1 MREVFANVTYRH
13 LFIAQVVAL
22 LGTGLLTVGLGLF
35 AYDLAGP
42 RGGQVLGI
50 ALTIKMLA
58 YVFVSPVRAAMT
70 SHLSRRSVLIA
81 ADLVRAAVAV
91 ALPFVSDVWQIYL
104 LVFLLQAAS
113 ATFTPTFQS
122 VIPDVLH
129 SERSYTRALSL
140 SRLAYNLEAVASP
153 MLAAALLTVLAY
165 NDLFLGTTLGFLAS
179 AALVLSTRVPARVG
193 QERTSFRE
201 RLTRGTRIYVA
212 IPQLRSLLGMYFA
225 VACGTAMIIVNT
237 PVLVGARLGLSEQQ
251 VPLLL
256 AVSGFGEMIVALILP
271 RLLDRRADRGPMLI
285 GTLAIPVTLM
295 VAGAGLAVL
304 DGGAA
309 WGAVLLLWLLL
320 GAAISMVL
328 TPSGRLI
335 RRHVS
340 ESDRPAVFAA
350 DFSLSHACYI
360 LTYLTAGII
369 GAVSG
374 MATAAATLGALAI
387 IGGVIAAT
395 SGRPARWLRTP
406 CERRRGGT
414 LGPVDAPSSSRALD
428 RTI

>member
-1 MREVFANVTYRH
+1 MREVFASRTYRH

-58 YVFVSPVRAAMT
+58 YVFVSPVMAALT
-70 SHLSRRSVLIA
+70 SHMSRKNVLIA
-81 ADLVRAAVAV
+81 ADVVRAAVAL
-91 ALPFVSDVWQIYL
+91 ALPFVTDVWQIYL
-104 LVFLLQAAS
+104 LVFVLQAAS
-113 ATFTPTFQS
+113 ATFTPAFQS

-129 SERSYTRALSL
+129 SERSYSRALSL

-165 NDLFLGTTLGFLAS
+165 NDLFVGTVLGFLAS
-179 AALVLSTRVPARVG
+179 AALVLSTHVPARSR
-193 QERTSFRE
+193 QEKSSFRE
-201 RLTRGTRIYVA
+201 RLTRGTRIYTA

-237 PVLVGARLGLSEQQ
+237 PVLVGARLGLTEQY

-256 AVSGFGEMIVALILP
+256 AVSGLGEMIVALALP
-271 RLLDRRADRGPMLI
+271 RLLDQRPDRGPMLI
-285 GTLAIPVTLM
+285 GTIAIPLSLVT
-295 VAGAGLAVL
+295 AGVSLAVL

-309 WGAVLLLWLLL
+309 WGAVLLLWLML
-320 GAAISMVL
+320 GASISLVL

-360 LTYLTAGII
+360 VTYLAAGII
-369 GAVSG
+369 GANAG
-374 MATAAATLGALAI
+374 MAAAAATLGGLAVL
-387 IGGVIAAT
+387 GVLFAVT
-395 SGRPARWLRTP
+395 SRPY
-406 CERRRGGT
+406 EH
-414 LGPVDAPSSSRALD
+414 APAPHDQSSPKSG
-428 RTI
+428 

>member
-1 MREVFANVTYRH
+1 MREVFASRTYRH

-58 YVFVSPVRAAMT
+58 YVFVSPVMAALT
-70 SHLSRRSVLIA
+70 SHMSRKNVLIA
-81 ADLVRAAVAV
+81 ADVVRAAVAL
-91 ALPFVSDVWQIYL
+91 ALPFVTDVWQIYL
-104 LVFLLQAAS
+104 LVFVLQAAS
-113 ATFTPTFQS
+113 ATFTPAFQS

-165 NDLFLGTTLGFLAS
+165 NDLFVGTVLGFLAS
-179 AALVLSTRVPARVG
+179 AALVLSTHVPARAR
-193 QERTSFRE
+193 QEKTSFRE
-201 RLTRGTRIYVA
+201 RLTRGIRIYTA

-237 PVLVGARLGLSEQQ
+237 PVLVGARLGLTEQY

-256 AVSGFGEMIVALILP
+256 AVSGLGEMIVALALP
-271 RLLDRRADRGPMLI
+271 RLLDQRPDRGPMLM
-285 GTLAIPVTLM
+285 GTIAIPLSLVTAGMGLAI
-295 VAGAGLAVL
+295 L

-309 WGAVLLLWLLL
+309 WGAVLLLWLIL
-320 GAAISMVL
+320 GASISLVL

-360 LTYLTAGII
+360 ITYLAAGII
-369 GAVSG
+369 GANAG
-374 MATAAATLGALAI
+374 MAAAAIALGVLAVL
-387 IGGVIAAT
+387 GVAFAVT
-395 SGRPARWLRTP
+395 SRPRELAPVTP
-406 CERRRGGT
+406 
-414 LGPVDAPSSSRALD
+414 
-428 RTI
+428 